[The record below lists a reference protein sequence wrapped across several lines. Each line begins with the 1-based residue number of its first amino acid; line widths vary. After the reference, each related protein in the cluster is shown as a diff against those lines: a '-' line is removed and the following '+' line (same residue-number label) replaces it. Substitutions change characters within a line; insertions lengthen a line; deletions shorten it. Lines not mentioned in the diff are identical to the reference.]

1 MIHVG
6 LVGFGLAGKV
16 FHAPMITAVEG
27 LELAAVVE
35 RSARNAEAAYPG
47 VTTYASLD
55 AMLSDKTLELIVIAT
70 PDNWHATQS
79 QAVLEAGRHVV
90 VDKPV
95 AATSSE
101 IADLIG
107 RASTTDRFLI
117 PFHNRRWDSDFR
129 TLQKLLDEQKLG
141 NVVSLESTFDRWRP
155 HPKLAAW
162 REDGSTTGGTLL
174 DLGTHLVDQ
183 ALVLFGLP
191 EAVGAEVATER
202 EGSVTIDSFTV
213 RLYYP
218 RQVITLSANC
228 LAAQPRPRYR
238 VRGTRG
244 NFVKWGLDPQE
255 ARLRETPRVIEPGWG
270 MEPASVW
277 GTVVVEPEGETTGSN
292 HPSGNM
298 VTYPL
303 KPIPGDYR
311 LFYAGVRDAILGK
324 TPPPVLAIEAW
335 RTARV
340 LELAV
345 ESSASRA
352 AITCDWTQ
360 PPKASTTS

>member
-1 MIHVG
+1 MIRVG

-47 VTTYASLD
+47 ITTYPSLD
-55 AMLSDKTLELIVIAT
+55 AMLGDKTLELIVIAT
-70 PDNWHATQS
+70 PDNWHEV
-79 QAVLEAGRHVV
+79 QAEQALKAGRHVV

-95 AATSSE
+95 AATSGE
-101 IADLIG
+101 IADLI
-107 RASTTDRFLI
+107 AQAAVSNRFLI

-129 TLQKLLDEQKLG
+129 TLQKLLLEQKLG

-162 REDGSTTGGTLL
+162 REDGSTTGGILL

-183 ALVLFGLP
+183 ALVLFALP

-202 EGSVTIDSFTV
+202 EGSVTVDSFTV

-218 RQVITLSANC
+218 DQVITLSANC

-238 VRGTRG
+238 VRGTKG

-255 ARLRETPRVIEPGWG
+255 ARLRETPKVIEPGWG
-270 MEPASVW
+270 MEPTSVW
-277 GTVVVEPEGETTGSN
+277 GTVVVEPEGETTSSKDLG
-292 HPSGNM
+292 GNM

-324 TPPPVLAIEAW
+324 TPPPVLAVDAW

-345 ESSASRA
+345 ESSASRSA
-352 AITCDWTQ
+352 VTCDWTQ
-360 PPKASTTS
+360 EPGTGQTS